1 MHKAYIDLASLK
13 RKVLGMQPS
22 QLESLSE
29 DRGPRRA
36 RGFCATLSKG
46 DTQSLRSNDLEDF
59 SPLIEKASIAWVD
72 YIVGDFEKEA
82 VEAATKFGFSDLLV
96 TQLLKN
102 TRSGYEDFDIEMGV
116 LLPAFQVKGFDIV
129 INPLLILL
137 KKGLIMTIRD
147 RETIRL
153 VQIRR
158 YAETYMRN
166 LPKNL
171 KHEDWLTLLLIRI
184 IDESKSK
191 NFEQLRAI
199 EEGSEDL
206 TQDLK
211 GDSVPSP
218 HVLDQ
223 IYQMK
228 HALLQYLSGLWATS
242 DTLSSLRYGDA
253 DLISDKTQ
261 VLDKIGLLASEVHTQ
276 LSLAEHLSEVL
287 ASGLET
293 QHEINNSRLQDLA
306 NQLQDKNNQLQD
318 FANKLQEYNNQLQEK
333 NNNLQDK
340 ANQLQDINNQ
350 LQVYNNRLQEKNN
363 DLQDVNNQLSDRN
376 NQLSDFNNQLTL
388 RNNQLTAKNNQ
399 LTALNNRLT
408 FLGGVLAILAAG
420 FVVPNTIATVLSQT
434 NIFLFGPEATGWYI
448 TLIVTSTIFTSVLVW
463 LLLRRKGLL
472 PKIEEEQPIEA
483 QPPPNS

>member
-1 MHKAYIDLASLK
+1 
-13 RKVLGMQPS
+13 
-22 QLESLSE
+22 
-29 DRGPRRA
+29 
-36 RGFCATLSKG
+36 
-46 DTQSLRSNDLEDF
+46 
-59 SPLIEKASIAWVD
+59 
-72 YIVGDFEKEA
+72 
-82 VEAATKFGFSDLLV
+82 
-96 TQLLKN
+96 
-102 TRSGYEDFDIEMGV
+102 
-116 LLPAFQVKGFDIV
+116 VKGFDIV

-137 KKGLIMTIRD
+137 KKGLMLTIRD
-147 RETIRL
+147 RETVRL
-153 VQIRR
+153 LQIRR
-158 YAETYMRN
+158 YAETYMRK

-171 KHEDWLTLLLIRI
+171 KQEDLLTLLLIRI
-184 IDESKSK
+184 IDESNSK
-191 NFEQLRAI
+191 NFEQLQEL
-199 EEGSEDL
+199 EEGSDDL
-206 TQDLK
+206 TKDLRS
-211 GDSVPSP
+211 DSVPRP
-218 HVLDQ
+218 HVSDQ

-261 VLDKIGLLASEVHTQ
+261 VLDKIGLLVGEVHTQ

-287 ASGLET
+287 ASGLECF
-293 QHEINNSRLQDLA
+293 QSIYNNELQDR
-306 NQLQDKNNQLQD
+306 NNQ
-318 FANKLQEYNNQLQEK
+318 
-333 NNNLQDK
+333 
-340 ANQLQDINNQ
+340 
-350 LQVYNNRLQEKNN
+350 LQEKNN
-363 DLQDVNNQLSDRN
+363 DLQDRNNQLQDVNNQLQNFNNKLQERNNDLAEYANKLQERNNDLQDVNNKLSDRN

-388 RNNQLTAKNNQ
+388 RNNQ